1 MSVARGFTLIEL
13 MISIA
18 IVAILLAVA
27 VPSFTEVILQNR
39 MTSYVN
45 EMLAS
50 VNYARTEAIKRGLPV
65 RFTAVGGNLAQ
76 GWCVHTGVACD
87 GATALRRHEALD
99 NSASTGP
106 FAFVEFDRRGMK
118 SLPASALPGGEVVF
132 GIKPTGCAAGAQKA
146 RTITILGTG
155 RAAATR
161 SAC

>member
-99 NSASTGP
+99 NMAAVVA

-118 SLPASALPGGEVVF
+118 SQPAGDVLL
-132 GIKPTGCAAGAQKA
+132 GIKPATCAAGAQKA